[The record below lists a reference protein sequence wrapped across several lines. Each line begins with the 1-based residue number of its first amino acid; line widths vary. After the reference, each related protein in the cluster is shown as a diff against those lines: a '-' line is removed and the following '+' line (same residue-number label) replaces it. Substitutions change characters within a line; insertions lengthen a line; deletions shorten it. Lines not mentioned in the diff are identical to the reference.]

1 MNEKKLSFSTFDLTK
16 ALKIPR
22 SNLQLY
28 IDKGFIRPSLGA
40 ASGKGTRNRFSLEDV
55 YRIRLFQRLSE
66 AGLSQ
71 KEAAELANDF
81 DFGEVVSSF
90 DVYLVMP
97 LIPGESVSVLC
108 DESQLMK
115 HIRES
120 RTAIFIGIKVG
131 MIMAEVDEKLKG

>member
-1 MNEKKLSFSTFDLTK
+1 MDEKKLSFSTFDLTK
-16 ALKIPR
+16 ALEIPR

-28 IDKGFIRPSLGA
+28 LDKGFIRPSLGA

-81 DFGEVVSSF
+81 DFGEVVTSF
-90 DVYLVMP
+90 DVYLV
-97 LIPGESVSVLC
+97 IPDGHGASVGVLC
-108 DESQLMK
+108 DESQLMRY
-115 HIRES
+115 IQES
-120 RTAIFIGIKVG
+120 GHPIFIGIKVG
-131 MIMAEVDEKLKG
+131 LIVAEVDEKLKG